1 MVSTFISRRA
11 AVAAG
16 LLAALAPGVASAQG
30 AAPDKNWPD
39 KNWPEK
45 NVRVVVAFAAGG
57 AADVVARLVGQ
68 SLGERWGKTVV
79 IENRGGGGGNIG
91 AQAVARAEPDGY
103 TLLIT
108 TSAIAVN
115 LTYYDNPGYSNADLK
130 TVALLATQPNIIVGA
145 KDLKADNLREVI
157 ALSVKENLSYGTA
170 GPGTTPHLSAERIF
184 RLIGKADI
192 RHVPF
197 TGAAPAVAATVSG
210 HVPLASVALSGA
222 IEQVKGGL
230 VKGLAVTSLERFPD
244 LPNVPTVKET
254 GLGEIDDATWVA
266 AYAPAKTPAAIV
278 QRINADMSAALK
290 EPRVRDGLVR
300 AGYLPLGGPLD
311 EADRFMQSET
321 RKWGEVVRASG
332 VKAAN

>member
-1 MVSTFISRRA
+1 MLSNIVSRRA
-11 AVAAG
+11 ALAVG
-16 LLAALAPGVASAQG
+16 LLAATPG
-30 AAPDKNWPD
+30 AAFAQAT
-39 KNWPEK
+39 WPEK
-45 NVRVVVAFAAGG
+45 NVRAVVAFAPGG

-68 SLGERWGKTVV
+68 ALGDRWGKTLV

-91 AQAVARAEPDGY
+91 AQAVARADADGY

-115 LTYYDNPGYSNADLK
+115 LTYYDNPGYANADLK

-145 KDLKADNLREVI
+145 KDLKADTLKDVI
-157 ALSVKENLSYGTA
+157 ALAARENLSYGTA

-184 RLIGKADI
+184 RLVGKADI

-222 IEQVKGGL
+222 IEQVRGGL

-244 LPNVPTVKET
+244 LPGVPTVKEA
-254 GLGEIDDATWVA
+254 GLGDIDDATWVA
-266 AYAPAKTPAAIV
+266 AYAPARTPPAV
-278 QRINADMSAALK
+278 LQRLNADMSAALK
-290 EPRVRDGLVR
+290 EPRVREGLIR
-300 AGYLPLGGPLD
+300 AGYLPLGGSLE
-311 EADRFMQSET
+311 EADRFMQAEVK
-321 RKWGEVVRASG
+321 KWGEVVKASG

>member
-1 MVSTFISRRA
+1 MRPTTCTRRFW
-11 AVAAG
+11 
-16 LLAALAPGVASAQG
+16 LACATTLGASLALSAPASAQ
-30 AAPDKNWPD
+30 AQA
-39 KNWPEK
+39 NWPEK
-45 NVRVVVAFAAGG
+45 NVRFVVAFAAGG

-68 SLGERWGKTVV
+68 NLGERWGKTVI

-91 AQAVARAEPDGY
+91 AQAVSRSDPDGY
-103 TLLIT
+103 TILVT
-108 TSAIAVN
+108 TSAIAAN
-115 LTYYDNPGYSNADLK
+115 LTYYDNPGYSAADLK

-145 KDLKADNLREVI
+145 KDLKANNLKEVI
-157 ALSVKENLSYGTA
+157 ALSKTENLSYGTA

-184 RLIGKADI
+184 RLVGKADI

-230 VKGLAVTSLERFPD
+230 VKGLAVTSLQRFPD
-244 LPNVPTVKET
+244 LPDVPTVKES
-254 GLGEIDDATWVA
+254 GLGDIDDATWVA

-278 QRINADMSAALK
+278 TKINADMSAALK
-290 EPRVRDGLVR
+290 DQKVRDGLVR
-300 AGYLPLGGPLD
+300 AGYLPLGGSL
-311 EADRFMQSET
+311 ADADSFMQSEVK
-321 RKWGEVVRASG
+321 KWGDVVRASG

>member
-11 AVAAG
+11 VLAAG
-16 LLAALAPGVASAQG
+16 LLAAAAPG
-30 AAPDKNWPD
+30 AAFGQTAWPD
-39 KNWPEK
+39 K

-91 AQAVARAEPDGY
+91 AQAVARAEADGY